1 MLLVAPRV
9 FRAPEGPA
17 VGPGCLV
24 CPWAAARPRAVRAAS
39 FARRVVSKPGQALPP
54 PTGTAARPAGPSG
67 ALHTSGARSLMLLGA
82 SSRSP
87 ARPCGPSGVLH
98 ARGPWCAV
106 MASPVS
112 ASHAVQS
119 SPCVV
124 SCWRQRY
131 KVRHACEKRAKVGHF
146 ERAGRVLYRQ
156 WPGAVLVGRVLYR
169 QWPGA
174 VLGGGVLRCLGTV
187 RVSSCRPPAAH
198 GRRGQPIKS
207 LQRSLHRQ
215 LWGFCSMRNWLPA
228 CRRRVTPLMMP
239 FPPFGGGE
247 AATLG
252 GVLAKLQTHWV
263 KTAKNRW
270 FWLNESALW
279 RNRRLQ
285 AR

>member
-1 MLLVAPRV
+1 MGVPGAASV
-9 FRAPEGPA
+9 
-17 VGPGCLV
+17 PGCSMR
-24 CPWAAARPRAVRAAS
+24 PWAAARPRAVRAAS
-39 FARRVVSKPGQALPP
+39 LWLGASSRSPAR
-54 PTGTAARPAGPSG
+54 PSG
-67 ALHTSGARSLMLLGA
+67 ALHTSGAWCAGVWLGA
-82 SSRSP
+82 LFRSP

-131 KVRHACEKRAKVGHF
+131 KVRHACEKRAKLGHF

-215 LWGFCSMRNWLPA
+215 WWGFCSMKSWLPA
-228 CRRRVTPLMMP
+228 CRRRVTPLMTL
-239 FPPFGGGE
+239 FPPIGGGE
-247 AATLG
+247 AALFD
-252 GVLAKLQTHWV
+252 VCPAVSHAIPL
-263 KTAKNRW
+263 
-270 FWLNESALW
+270 
-279 RNRRLQ
+279 
-285 AR
+285 

>member
-1 MLLVAPRV
+1 MLVAPLV

-17 VGPGCLV
+17 
-24 CPWAAARPRAVRAAS
+24 ARE
-39 FARRVVSKPGQALPP
+39 ARRPHFVRRRASKPARAL
-54 PTGTAARPAGPSG
+54 
-67 ALHTSGARSLMLLGA
+67 RSL
-82 SSRSP
+82 R
-87 ARPCGPSGVLH
+87 RPPHRRRLWF
-98 ARGPWCAV
+98 WCAV

-156 WPGAVLVGRVLYR
+156 WPGAVL
-169 QWPGA
+169 
-174 VLGGGVLRCLGTV
+174 GGGVLRCLGTV

-215 LWGFCSMRNWLPA
+215 WWGFCSIRNWLPA
-228 CRRRVTPLMMP
+228 CRRRVTPLMTP
-239 FPPFGGGE
+239 FPPLRGAE
-247 AATLG
+247 VAA
-252 GVLAKLQTHWV
+252 
-263 KTAKNRW
+263 
-270 FWLNESALW
+270 
-279 RNRRLQ
+279 
-285 AR
+285 

>member
-1 MLLVAPRV
+1 MLC
-9 FRAPEGPA
+9 GPMGVPGA
-17 VGPGCLV
+17 ASVPGCSMR
-24 CPWAAARPRAVRAAS
+24 PWAAARPRAVRAAS
-39 FARRVVSKPGQALPP
+39 LWLGASSRSPAR
-54 PTGTAARPAGPSG
+54 PSG
-67 ALHTSGARSLMLLGA
+67 ALHTSGAWCAGVWLGA
-82 SSRSP
+82 LFRSP

-131 KVRHACEKRAKVGHF
+131 KVRHACEKRAKLGHF

-215 LWGFCSMRNWLPA
+215 WWGFCSMKSWLPA
-228 CRRRVTPLMMP
+228 CRRRVTPLMTL
-239 FPPFGGGE
+239 FPPIGGGE
-247 AATLG
+247 AALFD
-252 GVLAKLQTHWV
+252 VCPAVSHAIPL
-263 KTAKNRW
+263 
-270 FWLNESALW
+270 
-279 RNRRLQ
+279 
-285 AR
+285 

>member
-1 MLLVAPRV
+1 MLVAPLV

-17 VGPGCLV
+17 
-24 CPWAAARPRAVRAAS
+24 ARE
-39 FARRVVSKPGQALPP
+39 ARRPHFVRRRASKPARAL
-54 PTGTAARPAGPSG
+54 
-67 ALHTSGARSLMLLGA
+67 RSL
-82 SSRSP
+82 R
-87 ARPCGPSGVLH
+87 RPPHRRRLWF
-98 ARGPWCAV
+98 WCAV

-131 KVRHACEKRAKVGHF
+131 KVRHACEKRAKLGHF
-146 ERAGRVLYRQ
+146 GRAGRVLSRACGEKGRAGRVLYRQ

-169 QWPGA
+169 KWPGA

-207 LQRSLHRQ
+207 LRRSLHRQ
-215 LWGFCSMRNWLPA
+215 WWGFCSIRNWLPA